1 MEMII
6 SGPVFCS
13 LAFQRTIIAQL
24 SFSKY
29 VVSKAMVSLL
39 CLTVWKFCK
48 TIIYL
53 YVVVISSNNLD
64 VKRLIGVAGL

>member
-1 MEMII
+1 M

-13 LAFQRTIIAQL
+13 LAFQRTIMAQL

-39 CLTVWKFCK
+39 CLTVWTFCK
-48 TIIYL
+48 AMMYL

-64 VKRLIGVAGL
+64 VKRLIAVAGL